1 MDSVL
6 VLTGSMGTGKSPR
19 WRKPRIASPRAN
31 GGSSRLAISGVVRVL
46 EEILDAA
53 GVEDFSVMT
62 DVSVTLVATDVLR
75 RSRWIDSLG

>member
-1 MDSVL
+1 
-6 VLTGSMGTGKSPR
+6 
-19 WRKPRIASPRAN
+19 
-31 GGSSRLAISGVVRVL
+31 VL

-75 RSRWIDSLG
+75 RSGWIDSLG

>member
-1 MDSVL
+1 MAEASDRVAA
-6 VLTGSMGTGKSPR
+6 
-19 WRKPRIASPRAN
+19 RKRRIFATRYIE
-31 GGSSRLAISGVVRVL
+31 RVRVL

>member
-1 MDSVL
+1 MPWA
-6 VLTGSMGTGKSPR
+6 TGFGPSLGRPR
-19 WRKPRIASPRAN
+19 LLER
-31 GGSSRLAISGVVRVL
+31 VRVL

-75 RSRWIDSLG
+75 RSGWIDSLG